1 MNIDLSKIDLVAIA
15 NTIVDLFDGADDDD
29 LDAIAGIGDDL
40 INLGDKPLAG
50 VIEIYDG
57 PALRLIIGEIAKA
70 FQKLNDPE
78 RIRARAVKAL
88 DKGNVRLSSRRFAR
102 ADRVEARRAAKAE

>member
-15 NTIVDLFDGADDDD
+15 NVIVDLFDGADDDD
-29 LDAIAGIGDDL
+29 LDELAIVGDDL
-40 INLGDKPLAG
+40 INLGDKPLAE

-57 PALRLIIGEIAKA
+57 PALRLILDEIAKA

-78 RIRARAVKAL
+78 RIRMRARKAM
-88 DKGNVRLSSRRFAR
+88 DKGNPKIAARRFAR
-102 ADRVEARRAAKAE
+102 ADRVEARRADKAE